1 MPKHIACIMD
11 GNRRFAREHNLPAI
25 EGHTKGAERIK
36 DMLAACIR
44 HHIPYLT
51 LYALST
57 ENVQQRS
64 SIELTHL
71 FSLIEHMASYIG
83 DDLFPMT
90 RLRVI
95 GDISLLPVSCQT
107 AIERML
113 QNTVHHTEVTLTLAL
128 NYGGRDELVR
138 TMQRITEHTVDINNI
153 LTQDVVSLHL
163 DTAGI
168 PDPELLIRTGGY
180 KRLSNFLLWQCAYTE
195 LYFTDVLWPAFDTSC
210 FEEALSWYHT
220 QTKNFGK

>member
-1 MPKHIACIMD
+1 MI
-11 GNRRFAREHNLPAI
+11 
-25 EGHTKGAERIK
+25 
-36 DMLAACIR
+36 
-44 HHIPYLT
+44 
-51 LYALST
+51 
-57 ENVQQRS
+57 
-64 SIELTHL
+64 HL

-83 DDLFPMT
+83 DDLFTMT

-95 GDISLLPVSCQT
+95 GDMSLLPVSIQT
-107 AIERML
+107 VLERIM
-113 QNTVHHTEVTLTLAL
+113 QDTDHHTSVTLTLAL

-168 PDPELLIRTGGY
+168 PDPELLIRTGGH

-195 LYFTDVLWPAFDTSC
+195 LYVTDVLWPAFDTSC
-210 FEEALSWYHT
+210 FEEALS
-220 QTKNFGK
+220 